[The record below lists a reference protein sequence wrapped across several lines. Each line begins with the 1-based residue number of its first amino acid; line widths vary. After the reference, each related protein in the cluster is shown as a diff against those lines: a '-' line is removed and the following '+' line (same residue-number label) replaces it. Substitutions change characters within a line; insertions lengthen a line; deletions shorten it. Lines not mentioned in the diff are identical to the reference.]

1 MFYSIQNIN
10 PNRLLLRGSLAIA
23 IGLVILLVPDMSM
36 VLVMRIL
43 GALLLADGV
52 IALLINYFKK
62 KKEPQTFYNIVPKGT
77 LSFIMA
83 IILLAFPT
91 LLVNVFVFVVG
102 LILFMAGLTQLL
114 GILNGSR
121 TLGFS
126 LTTLIIS
133 IIALLAG
140 IVLLLKPFE
149 SAQTILMFFGA
160 IIAVYGVGEVIRSFR
175 VRKFQKANPKPGPDI
190 IDTDYE
196 EVK

>member
-1 MFYSIQNIN
+1 M
-10 PNRLLLRGSLAIA
+10 LLRGSLAIA
-23 IGLVILLVPDMSM
+23 IGLAILLVPDMSI

-43 GALLLADGV
+43 GALLLLDGV
-52 IALLINYFKK
+52 IAVLINYFKK
-62 KKEPQTFYNIVPKGT
+62 KKEPQTFYNIIPKGT

-91 LLVNVFVFVVG
+91 LLVNIFVFVVG
-102 LILFMAGLTQLL
+102 LILFMAGFSQLF
-114 GILNGSR
+114 GIISGSR
-121 TLGFS
+121 SLGFS

-133 IIALLAG
+133 IIALVAG

-160 IIAVYGVGEVIRSFR
+160 IIAVYGVGELIRSFR

-196 EVK
+196 EIK

>member
-1 MFYSIQNIN
+1 MFISIKDIN
-10 PNRLLLRGSLAIA
+10 PNRLLLRGGLSIA
-23 IGLVILLVPDMSM
+23 IGLAILLVPDMSM
-36 VLVMRIL
+36 VLLMRIL
-43 GALLLADGV
+43 GTLLLIDGI
-52 IALLINYFKK
+52 IALFINYFKK

-77 LSFIMA
+77 LSLIMA
-83 IILLAFPT
+83 VILLAFPT

-160 IIAVYGVGEVIRSFR
+160 IIAVYGVGEVIRSFK
-175 VRKFQKANPKPGPDI
+175 VRKFQKLQPKPQPEI
-190 IDTDYE
+190 IDAEYE
-196 EVK
+196 EIE